1 MGVERDVDWKQRKWR
16 FNSHQTSNAVE
27 VYVTSP
33 RENGMWE
40 KRTEFQGTPGFMDE
54 MMTRILVSFLL
65 LWIRQPLKTQH
76 SRGSCL
82 TCNSSFIAHPFGRV
96 KVKTEVACHITSL
109 VKNRRINSP
118 LPDCLLLTSFLSY
131 LGCCLGSRAT
141 HNRLVGE
148 DRGRWR
154 SPQVN
159 IMETWGGSISLEEGT
174 GDNVICHEM
183 TLWVQCQGGF
193 GYIVSHWG
201 HGLWFEVNEAFSL
214 GSKA

>member
-1 MGVERDVDWKQRKWR
+1 MSHHLER
-16 FNSHQTSNAVE
+16 TAC
-27 VYVTSP
+27 
-33 RENGMWE
+33 E
-40 KRTEFQGTPGFMDE
+40 KRGPSPGN
-54 MMTRILVSFLL
+54 TRIHGWNDDPYFGFISVAVNKT
-65 LWIRQPLKTQH
+65 PLKTQH